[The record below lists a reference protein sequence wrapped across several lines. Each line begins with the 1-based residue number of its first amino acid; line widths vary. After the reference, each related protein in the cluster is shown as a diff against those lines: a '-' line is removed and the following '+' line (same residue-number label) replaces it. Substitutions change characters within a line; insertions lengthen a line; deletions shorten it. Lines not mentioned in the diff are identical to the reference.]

1 MKGGI
6 KMPCYLVTYIGVRLD
21 LADHAAA
28 QEAVREVANRRGIG
42 IYLDAQGRA
51 QVPEGYNADEIG
63 NEVKRIYAG
72 KKILEAGK
80 KYGWKTNQ
88 TKQDHFEFVRR

>member
-1 MKGGI
+1 
-6 KMPCYLVTYIGVRLD
+6 MPCYEIRYVGVRLN
-21 LADHAAA
+21 LADHAVA

-51 QVPEGYNADEIG
+51 QVPQGYDADEIG
-63 NEVKRIYAG
+63 NEIRRAYAG
-72 KKILEAGK
+72 KKIIEAGK